1 MGACGTVNSKIGFRL
16 CLGIDLSHEDQRLR
30 IPAEVWNVAT
40 PTLEKPRT
48 ADFDEFVARPETD
61 TLVRANR
68 VLPPKLRDMPLVA
81 LTDDQ
86 RPSTLPLYLASQ
98 RHY

>member
-1 MGACGTVNSKIGFRL
+1 MTSKLRFKR
-16 CLGIDLSHEDQRLR
+16 CLRIDPSHEDQRLR
-30 IPAEVWNVAT
+30 IPAEIWNVAT
-40 PTLEKPRT
+40 PTLEPGT
-48 ADFDEFVARPETD
+48 ADFDEFVACPETD
-61 TLVRANR
+61 TQIRANR

-86 RPSTLPLYLASQ
+86 RPSTLPRIYLASQ